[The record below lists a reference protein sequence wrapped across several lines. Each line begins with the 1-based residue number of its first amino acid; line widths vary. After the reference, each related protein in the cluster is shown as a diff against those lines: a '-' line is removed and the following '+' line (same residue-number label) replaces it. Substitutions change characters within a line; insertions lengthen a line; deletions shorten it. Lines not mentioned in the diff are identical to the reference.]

1 MKSSRAA
8 ASVKPSRA
16 KRSAKVAKPPT
27 ASRAK
32 ARGRSSKQLAANS
45 PFTELRFAVAD
56 KASTARVYRAAT
68 PAGRLLVLAHGAGAN
83 QAHAFMVGFAVALA
97 ARGIDVV
104 TFDFWYS
111 AAGRGAPDR
120 NDALESCWRAALALA
135 RAQFGGR
142 VPFIG
147 GKSMGGRIG
156 SHLAAA
162 GDEARGLVLLG
173 YPLHP
178 PKQPEKLRVE
188 HLPRVMLPTLI
199 VQGER
204 DPFGSPDE
212 LRAHFGVTTEIV
224 ALPGA
229 HSYDDKAW
237 PRAHALV
244 ADFILR

>member
-1 MKSSRAA
+1 MKARA
-8 ASVKPSRA
+8 KLSRA
-16 KRSAKVAKPPT
+16 KRSA
-27 ASRAK
+27 
-32 ARGRSSKQLAANS
+32 GEAA
-45 PFTELRFAVAD
+45 FTEVRFTVGD
-56 KASTARVYRAAT
+56 KASTARIYRAPQ
-68 PAGRLLVLAHGAGAN
+68 PADRLLVLAHGAGAN
-83 QAHAFMVGFAVALA
+83 QSHAFMIGFATALA

-147 GKSMGGRIG
+147 GKSMGGRIA

-162 GDEARGLVLLG
+162 GDDARGLVLLG

-178 PKQPEKLRVE
+178 PQQLAKLRVE
-188 HLPRVMLPTLI
+188 HLPRVKMPTLI
-199 VQGER
+199 VQGQR
-204 DPFGSPDE
+204 DPFGAPDE
-212 LRAHFGVTTEIV
+212 LRPHFARPTTTIA

-229 HSYDDKAW
+229 HSYDEKAW
-237 PRAHALV
+237 PDAHALV

>member
-1 MKSSRAA
+1 MTKRVAERAF
-8 ASVKPSRA
+8 SV
-16 KRSAKVAKPPT
+16 
-27 ASRAK
+27 
-32 ARGRSSKQLAANS
+32 G
-45 PFTELRFAVAD
+45 D
-56 KASTARVYRAAT
+56 KASTARIYRAAA
-68 PAGRLLVLAHGAGAN
+68 PRDRSFIFAHGAGAD
-83 QAHAFMVGFAVALA
+83 QSHRFMIGFAEALA

-104 TFDFWYS
+104 TFNFWYS

-120 NDALESCWRAALALA
+120 NDALEACWRAALALG

-147 GKSMGGRIG
+147 GKSMGGRIA

-178 PKQPEKLRVE
+178 PKQPEKLRTA
-188 HLPRVMLPTLI
+188 HLPQLKLPTLI
-199 VQGER
+199 VQGKR

-212 LRAHFGVTTEIV
+212 LRAHFSAAAEIV

-229 HSYDDKAW
+229 HSYDEKAW
-237 PRAHALV
+237 PDAQALV